1 LKLWVALWLPE
12 SSVAEQLTDVVAMG
26 NVLPEGGEQEIVGV
40 GSTRSDAVTEKLTV
54 APPGPVASAVIF
66 PGTETLGGT
75 VSCTV
80 TVNEPPSVL
89 PESSVAVQFTVVT
102 PTGNVLPDGGEHPT
116 LTLGSTESEADA
128 EKETVAPPG
137 PVAATVMLPGTVMVG
152 AVVSSTVT
160 SNVSDVSSSVLGS
173 VAVHVTVVTPSE
185 NVVPEGGEH
194 TTGTG
199 SPLPS
204 VAVGSVHECVAPAG
218 DVASSVAFP
227 GIPTSVGGTAT
238 AAGVT
243 SSAASTSSAT
253 RALRTIERVDR
264 DALPWVGSATL
275 FVATTEKGWL

>member
-1 LKLWVALWLPE
+1 
-12 SSVAEQLTDVVAMG
+12 
-26 NVLPEGGEQEIVGV
+26 
-40 GSTRSDAVTEKLTV
+40 
-54 APPGPVASAVIF
+54 
-66 PGTETLGGT
+66 
-75 VSCTV
+75 
-80 TVNEPPSVL
+80 
-89 PESSVAVQFTVVT
+89 
-102 PTGNVLPDGGEHPT
+102 VLPDGGEHPT